1 MVGSMS
7 QHARRT
13 QDRTVLPGPR
23 PAVVQTRANRTTTAA
38 RLTGN
43 GSAGSLHAHDGPNEL
58 IALQHAAGNHAVAR
72 LVGTGV
78 VQRHP
83 GPTMNQEVEDQAE
96 DGEGAVEAAAP
107 VEAETGEGA
116 EAGSVEAAATTDAG
130 ATSQPGTGTT
140 GTTGT
145 GLKGD
150 ARKKAVE
157 DACRAS
163 DTGTWAMSIIEK
175 WKIPVD
181 YEYGGQGSFH
191 QGGKIYIN
199 KTLGIGGAA
208 ITLMHEAQHADT
220 YKSGKQADRTTL
232 DRATY
237 IKLSIADEAEAV
249 VRQIEGLA
257 VTSGLGID
265 MTGAAIGDDLKQRYL
280 KAFYAKRDALKQANP
295 DMSTGEINRIC
306 RTTARDEEVTKWFYD
321 GTFVTSTNHNSY
333 AVFYG
338 NQWDEVHKKPDKK

>member
-1 MVGSMS
+1 MR
-7 QHARRT
+7 QLARRDP
-13 QDRTVLPGPR
+13 DRTAVPKPQPAPAREPPIGTTVPARAASNGTPG
-23 PAVVQTRANRTTTAA
+23 TM
-38 RLTGN
+38 
-43 GSAGSLHAHDGPNEL
+43 SAHEGPNEVM
-58 IALQHAAGNHAVAR
+58 ALQHAAGNRAVAR
-72 LVGTGV
+72 LMRPGAA

-96 DGEGAVEAAAP
+96 GAGGAVEAAAP
-107 VEAETGEGA
+107 VETGTGEGA
-116 EAGSVEAAATTDAG
+116 EAASVKSAATETDT
-130 ATSQPGTGTT
+130 TSQPGTGTT
-140 GTTGT
+140 GATGK
-145 GLKGD
+145 GLEGD
-150 ARKKAVE
+150 ARKKAIE

-191 QGGKIYIN
+191 RGGSIYIN

-208 ITLMHEAQHADT
+208 LTLMHEAQHANT
-220 YKSGKQADRTTL
+220 FKSGKQADRTKL

-280 KAFYAKRDALKQANP
+280 KAFYAKRDALKKANP
-295 DMSTGEINRIC
+295 EMSTGEINKISRK
-306 RTTARDEEVTKWFYD
+306 TARDEEVTKWFYD

-338 NQWDEVHKKPDKK
+338 NQWDEVHKKPGKK

>member
-1 MVGSMS
+1 MS
-7 QHARRT
+7 QLARRDP
-13 QDRTVLPGPR
+13 DRTVRPGPR
-23 PAVVQTRANRTTTAA
+23 PAVAQPRANGATTAA
-38 RLTGN
+38 RATGN
-43 GSAGSLHAHDGPNEL
+43 GSAGSLHAHDGPNDVM
-58 IALQHAAGNHAVAR
+58 ALQHAAGNLAVAR
-72 LVGTGV
+72 LMRASAT

-83 GPTMNQEVEDQAE
+83 GPTMNQEVEDEAE
-96 DGEGAVEAAAP
+96 GEEGAVQAAAP
-107 VEAETGEGA
+107 AEAEAEQES
-116 EAGSVEAAATTDAG
+116 EAGSVESAG
-130 ATSQPGTGTT
+130 PADSDATSQPGTGTT
-140 GTTGT
+140 GSAGT
-145 GLKGD
+145 GLTGA

-181 YEYGGQGSFH
+181 YEYAGQGSFH
-191 QGGKIYIN
+191 QGGSIYIN
-199 KTLGIGGAA
+199 KTLAIGGAA

-220 YKSGKQADRTTL
+220 FKSGKQADRTTL

-237 IKLSIADEAEAV
+237 IKQSIADEAEAV

-257 VTSGLGID
+257 ITSGLGID

-280 KAFYAKRDALKQANP
+280 KAFYAKRDALKKANP

-333 AVFYG
+333 AIFYG
-338 NQWDEVHKKPDKK
+338 NQWDEVHKKPGKK

>member
-23 PAVVQTRANRTTTAA
+23 PAVAQTRANGTTTAA
-38 RLTGN
+38 RAAGN
-43 GSAGSLHAHDGPNEL
+43 GSAGSLQAHDGPNEL
-58 IALQHAAGNHAVAR
+58 MALQHAAGNHAVAR

-83 GPTMNQEVEDQAE
+83 GPTMNQEVEDQGQEAGAAGAGPVPTE
-96 DGEGAVEAAAP
+96 AGEGSEEATVES
-107 VEAETGEGA
+107 
-116 EAGSVEAAATTDAG
+116 AGPADSD

-140 GTTGT
+140 GSTGAGPT
-145 GLKGD
+145 GA

-163 DTGTWAMSIIEK
+163 DTGRWAMSIIEK

-191 QGGKIYIN
+191 QGGSIYIN

-257 VTSGLGID
+257 ITSGLGID

-280 KAFYAKRDALKQANP
+280 KAFYAKRDALKKANP
-295 DMSTGEINRIC
+295 DMSTSEINRIC

-338 NQWDEVHKKPDKK
+338 DQWDEVHKKPGKE